1 MKRILFPTDFS
12 EAATNA
18 FVYALELAKIVHG
31 ELIVLHSYDLIP
43 MDDQFFPENFNE
55 LYDSVEFANLD
66 LFKDEVPRLHEIM
79 DKHKLGHIKMT
90 HELME
95 GDLFTNIKKS
105 IHQNKIDY
113 VVMGTSSNMGW
124 EALFAG
130 SNSGTVVLGLDVPM
144 FCIPLGVKFKKIKT
158 IGYINHYTSKDKEAL
173 TALLNMGKMF
183 NAVVKSL
190 YVRTSNSKMDAE
202 TKKRWEENFAKE
214 PITFFEVR
222 NDEIKQMILDFV
234 SHQEID
240 VLAMLTYKSSFFEGM
255 FVPNYAKKKEADIHI
270 PILVIHA

>member
-12 EAATNA
+12 EVATNA
-18 FVYALELAKIVHG
+18 FVYALELANLVHAEIV
-31 ELIVLHSYDLIP
+31 VLHSYDLIP

-79 DKHKLGHIKMT
+79 DKHKLGHVKMT

-124 EALFAG
+124 EGLFAG

-173 TALLNMGKMF
+173 TALLNMGKML

-190 YVRTSNSKMDAE
+190 YVRTSKSELDAE
-202 TKKRWEENFAKE
+202 TKKRWEENFVKE

-222 NDEIKQMILDFV
+222 NEEIKQMILDFV

-255 FVPNYAKKKEADIHI
+255 FVPNYAKKKEADIHV